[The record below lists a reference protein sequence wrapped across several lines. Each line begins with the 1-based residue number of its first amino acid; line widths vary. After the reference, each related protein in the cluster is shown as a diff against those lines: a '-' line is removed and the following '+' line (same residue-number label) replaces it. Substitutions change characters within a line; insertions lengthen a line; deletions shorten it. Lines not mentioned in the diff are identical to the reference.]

1 MEFDAR
7 TMSEFSPRKYSV
19 QESPAAVSLA
29 SLLIPSASIP
39 VLLPQLLSLAVRAR
53 EGEVFESETGAT
65 ILSFASILNMKVAAN
80 EKISA

>member
-19 QESPAAVSLA
+19 KESPAAVSLA
-29 SLLIPSASIP
+29 SPFASIP